1 MGLQREHINLTSTCI
16 DIEYYCNSGLHFVSV
31 ALNVGATFKRCDKPW
46 GLVMWGPS
54 IGEAAVV
61 LLLHWK
67 NFGKRWKNFALP
79 SFSLTTYYYEIFVA
93 HPYYPGKIFLLSFS
107 EQ

>member
-16 DIEYYCNSGLHFVSV
+16 DIEYYCNSGLRFVSV

-79 SFSLTTYYYEIFVA
+79 SFLSPHTTMR
-93 HPYYPGKIFLLSFS
+93 FLSPIPIIQERFS
-107 EQ
+107 C